1 MGGWSMFGRIVM
13 GLCAALLLTFAT
25 GCAPVGSERWC
36 ENMKEKAKGD
46 WTANEAADF
55 ARHCV
60 F

>member
-1 MGGWSMFGRIVM
+1 MCKHIVI
-13 GLCAALLLTFAT
+13 GLCAALLMTLAT

-46 WTANEAADF
+46 WTTNEAADF